1 MAGRGEKARSGWD
14 ALLGSASGCFGRPG
28 FAVFS
33 TLMAGWVLAPGRR
46 TVTAMIA
53 AADPAANRA
62 HDAYHR
68 FLRDGAWAMEK
79 LWRVLAVHAIARFA
93 PTGVVA
99 LDCDDT
105 LFHKTGRR
113 VEGAGTFRDAVR
125 SSGRRVVYAT
135 GLNLVVVTLRVVPPW
150 GGCPIAL
157 PVNVALHRKG
167 DVTTTVAHAAA
178 MLRQLAAWLPARSFH
193 LCADGA
199 YASLAGA
206 GLARCDVTSRMRR
219 DAALFEAA
227 PPPTGRR
234 GRPRTKGERLA
245 TPPGLAATA
254 RRRDWQRVS
263 IDVRGRAVERLVYV
277 RDVLWYSVN
286 KADVVRLVVVRDPDG
301 IEPDD
306 FFFTTDLAGSG
317 AGVASRYAGRWSI
330 EVTFRDVKQVLGGE
344 GPQSWKRKG
353 PERAAALSL
362 WLHGLVWCWY
372 LDAHPGGATW
382 PTRPWY
388 RHKTTPSFLDALA
401 ALRRLLWSERI
412 TGPSSATP
420 HDPKI
425 TEALLDTLAYA
436 A

>member
-1 MAGRGEKARSGWD
+1 MTGRGDKARSGWE
-14 ALLGSASGCFGRPG
+14 ALLAATSGCFSRPG

-53 AADPAANRA
+53 VADPAATRA

-68 FLRDGAWAMEK
+68 FLRDGAWAMGA

-93 PTGVVA
+93 PTGVVP

-113 VEGAGTFRDAVR
+113 VEGAGVFRDAVR

-178 MLRQLAAWLPARSFH
+178 MLRQLAAWLPERSFH

-206 GLARCDVTSRMRR
+206 GLARCHVTSRMRR

-234 GRPRTKGERLA
+234 GRPRTKGKRLP
-245 TPPGLAATA
+245 TPPDLAAQA

-263 IDVRGRAVERLVYV
+263 IDVRGRTVERLVYV

-286 KADVVRLVVVRDPDG
+286 RADLVRLVVVRDPNG
-301 IEPDD
+301 AEPED
-306 FFFTTDLAGSG
+306 FFFTTDLAGG
-317 AGVASRYAGRWSI
+317 AAEVASRYAGRWSI
-330 EVTFRDVKQVLGGE
+330 EVTFRDVKQILGGE

-388 RHKTTPSFLDALA
+388 RHKTGPSFLDALA

-412 TGPSSATP
+412 TGPSSSTP
-420 HDPKI
+420 HDSKI
-425 TEALLDTLAYA
+425 TEALLITLAYA